1 MRETLTV
8 LAGLL
13 VLTLLAALIGPHLVD
28 WRAYRPQIEARLS
41 AALGAPAV
49 VEGPIAVRLLPS
61 PRLSF
66 GEIRVGADG
75 TTSSARAE
83 RATVELTLAALAR
96 GEVRFSE
103 IELDGA
109 VLDLVA
115 DEDGRVRLPAGAQ
128 PSLPAQASIDRFILR
143 RSAIVWHGPGR
154 EPRRIAPIAAELNA
168 ASLDGPWR
176 IEGEAD
182 GTSLRLT
189 TGVREADGRVR
200 AKAFLNREGIQASFD
215 GSLLL
220 PAQARLVSPAI
231 EGAFGVNPGGGLA
244 ITGQVRGH
252 AQKLDLSGLS
262 VDFGQGAVRLDG
274 EGNLLPATGR
284 SALALKARRVD
295 LDALFAQEGGFD
307 AAALLA
313 LLPGETDLRLDVD
326 QMLLRGEDVSTVA
339 LQGKLGPEGLREAK
353 ASARLA
359 GALIGVSGQAGP
371 DGVDGQVTLS
381 AEDARRVA
389 LALGR
394 AGLDTDIVDLV
405 GGLGQVSGEATGRWR
420 DGELAL
426 TRLFVTGAGGLRLEG
441 AGEIT
446 PARISA
452 RATVANLDLNRLPPG
467 GSLAGLLGSR
477 DLMLDLRLEQARYR
491 NVPPGTASLDLRREG
506 QNWRLAG
513 LAIDGFGGVAVSGS
527 GALLSEGGEISGRI
541 RAPRFETLAALAGP
555 LLPQALRDGIGRVSD
570 GLARFDAG
578 FRLTRAA
585 SGETGITLDGAAQ
598 AGKLALEGR
607 LAADGAWQAAKLRFD
622 LSDRRQIFAAL
633 GLPVPQAGGAGRL
646 MLEQGASGL
655 RASLAGAGLSV
666 VVEGEEPSLS
676 VQAENA
682 SQIVPE
688 AVARLLPP
696 DILDAH
702 ARLSREGDTL
712 RLGDLVVNLGAS
724 TARGDL
730 VLPRDGGASG
740 RLALPA
746 LDLRMMLGGPLAA
759 LPASGGGLWSTA
771 RFGPPATL
779 PLFDIRMEAPVLRLT
794 EGHALS
800 GASLRLRSDGD
811 GLKFE
816 EIAGGY
822 AGGKA
827 QAAFVLRREGGL
839 AQLSGR
845 IGLTRVDLAGPTSGG
860 LGGHLSGQIEFG
872 GSGETPAR
880 LVAALSGAGQAQFT
894 DARLARFDPKAYGKV
909 IATTSEDASESE
921 TDRLK
926 RRLEQA
932 LAADSWALGDVAVPF
947 TLAAGLVRLQP
958 VVFERDG
965 LRAEAGGTVDIRS
978 LSADLRLALKPLGA
992 LPNGWPGDA
1001 PQIAVAWR
1009 GPLSDLRRESDVNA
1023 LANTVAARAL
1033 AREIERVEAFEADA
1047 RERASFAR
1055 RLRAER
1061 EMRENERRLAD
1072 FLRAEEEKRLAEE
1085 RRQEESRKAEEARR
1099 LAEEAKRLAEEKRAA
1114 ELKQRAEQEVRRRE
1128 AEERSRAP
1136 ALPSQ
1141 GGPLVLP
1148 SAPRQTPEGAPIG
1161 PAPMPIPRTAPL
1173 Q

>member
-13 VLTLLAALIGPHLVD
+13 VLTLLAALIGPYLID

-41 AALGAPAV
+41 TALGAPTV

-66 GEIRVGADG
+66 GDIRVGTEG
-75 TTSSARAE
+75 TTSSARADH
-83 RATVELTLAALAR
+83 ATVELALAALAR

-115 DEDGRVRLPAGAQ
+115 DESGSLRFPDGAQ
-128 PSLPAQASIDRFILR
+128 PHLPAQASIDRFTLR
-143 RSAIVWHGPGR
+143 RSAIIWREPGR
-154 EPRRIAPIAAELNA
+154 EPRRIAPVSAELNA

-176 IEGEAD
+176 IEGEAG

-200 AKAFLNREGIQASFD
+200 AKLFLNREGIQASFD
-215 GSLLL
+215 GSLML
-220 PAQARLVSPAI
+220 PAQARLVSPALD
-231 EGAFGVNPGGGLA
+231 GAFGINPGLGLA
-244 ITGQVRGH
+244 LTGQVRGNT
-252 AQKLDLSGLS
+252 QKLDLSGLS
-262 VDFGQGAVRLDG
+262 VDLGQGAVRLDG
-274 EGNLLPATGR
+274 EGHLLPATGQ

-295 LDALFAQEGGFD
+295 LDTLFAQEGGFD

-313 LLPGETDLRLDVD
+313 LLPGETDLRLDLD
-326 QMLLRGEDVSTVA
+326 QMLWRGEDVSSIA
-339 LQGKLGPEGLREAK
+339 LQGRLGPDGLKNAK

-359 GALIGVSGQAGP
+359 GALIGASGQAGRE
-371 DGVDGQVTLS
+371 GVDGQVTVR

-394 AGLDTDIVDLV
+394 AGLDADIVDLV
-405 GGLGQVSGEATGRWR
+405 GELGQVSGEAAGRWR
-420 DGELAL
+420 AGQLAL
-426 TRLFVTGAGGLRLEG
+426 TRLFIAGSGGVRLEG
-441 AGEIT
+441 AGEMT
-446 PARISA
+446 AQRIAA
-452 RATVANLDLNRLPPG
+452 RATIANLDLNRLPPG

-477 DLMLDLRLEQARYR
+477 DLALDLRLEQARYR

-506 QNWRLAG
+506 QNWRLAR
-513 LAIDGFGGVAVSGS
+513 LAIDGFGGVAVNGS
-527 GALLSEGGEISGRI
+527 GALLAEGGEIAGRI

-555 LLPQALRDGIGRVSD
+555 LMPQALRDGVGRVSD
-570 GLARFDAG
+570 GLARLDAG

-585 SGETGITLDGAAQ
+585 SGETGIALDGTAQ

-607 LAADGAWQAAKLRFD
+607 VAPDGTWPAANLRFD

-633 GLPVPQAGGAGRL
+633 GLPLPQAGGAGRL
-646 MLEQGASGL
+646 VLEQGGSGL

-666 VVEGEEPSLS
+666 VVEGEELSLS

-682 SQIVPE
+682 AQILPQ
-688 AVARLLPP
+688 AVSRLLPP

-702 ARLSREGDTL
+702 ARLARDGETL
-712 RLGDLVVNLGAS
+712 RLDDLVVNLGAA
-724 TARGDL
+724 TARGEL
-730 VLPRDGGASG
+730 VLPRDGAASG
-740 RLALPA
+740 RLALPG
-746 LDLRMMLGGPLAA
+746 LDLRILLGGALAA
-759 LPASGGGLWSTA
+759 TPATGAGLWSTA
-771 RFGPPATL
+771 RFGPSATL
-779 PLFDIRMEAPVLRLT
+779 PLFDIRIEAPVMRLA

-811 GLKFE
+811 GLKLE

-827 QAAFVLRREGGL
+827 EGSLVLRREGGL

-845 IGLTRVDLAGPTSGG
+845 VGLAQVDLAGPTSGG
-860 LGGHLSGQIEFG
+860 LGGRLSGQIEFG

-880 LVAALSGAGQAQFT
+880 LVAGLSGAGQAQFAG
-894 DARLARFDPKAYGKV
+894 ARLARFDPKAYGRV
-909 IATTSEDASESE
+909 IATTGEDASESE

-965 LRAEAGGTVDIRS
+965 LRAEAGGTIDIRA
-978 LSADLRLALKPLGA
+978 LSGDLRLALRPLGA
-992 LPNGWPGDA
+992 MPKGWPGDA

-1047 RERASFAR
+1047 RERAWFAR

-1061 EMRENERRLAD
+1061 EMRENERRLGE
-1072 FLRAEEEKRLAEE
+1072 FLKAEEERRLAEE
-1085 RRQEESRKAEEARR
+1085 RRQEELRKAEEARR
-1099 LAEEAKRLAEEKRAA
+1099 VAEEAKRLAEEKRAA
-1114 ELKQRAEQEVRRRE
+1114 ELKQRAEQEARRRE
-1128 AEERSRAP
+1128 AEERTRAAVPP
-1136 ALPSQ
+1136 AQ

-1148 SAPRQTPEGAPIG
+1148 SAPRQTPEGTPMA